1 MAIATLLLLTGC
13 SQNKPTDR
21 QEPVKVGVV
30 TVRNGSVESH
40 RTYVGTVE
48 EASSTPVS
56 FGKGGRVKAVYVR
69 DGQHVK
75 AGDLLATVDNHSASS
90 TCDVAKAT
98 LEQARDAY
106 ERAKKVHDKGS
117 LPDLQWVEVQTR
129 YSQALSTYEIAKRNL
144 DDCSLYAPVSGTVEK
159 CMIVEGAVLAPGMP
173 AMNIVNLSS
182 LYVRM
187 NIPEVDVNN
196 VQINSRV
203 LVDIGALGDSAGMNV
218 AGVVTEREV
227 TADRVSHSY
236 NFRVRLL
243 KTPKGLLPGM
253 VCSCRFA
260 ADDAV
265 EGYELPN
272 RAVQLANDGSRYVWT
287 VKNGQ
292 TYRQPVAIGDLT
304 RSGVLVTGGL
314 QEGDS
319 VVVDGFLKVSEGT
332 EVKAIPTRLTDKLV
346 ARDVIVYALWDLRHS
361 SDENKFIPQDNI
373 PHCGNL
379 GGVGNLRPGQ
389 DEQAGVS

>member
-1 MAIATLLLLTGC
+1 MEKRWGVAIATLLLLTGC

-287 VKNGQ
+287 VKKGQ

-332 EVKAIPTRLTDKLV
+332 EVKAIPTR
-346 ARDVIVYALWDLRHS
+346 
-361 SDENKFIPQDNI
+361 
-373 PHCGNL
+373 
-379 GGVGNLRPGQ
+379 
-389 DEQAGVS
+389 